1 MIDLVPI
8 PLTLFERLTR
18 AGLDVDAIIR
28 RAKLPRSRFEIA
40 KPTGTTAEFFALWRA
55 VEESCPDPNLGLRI
69 GVEALPEE
77 QNVVSLAA
85 MHSPT
90 LGEGLRQ
97 FARYKRL
104 VCPEKITIDV
114 SDGEARLR
122 FQWLLAVDNPP
133 TILTDIIFAGIVNLA
148 QRGTMTSLKPKR
160 IELARRRANE
170 AMLRRHFRCEV
181 RFDAPQ
187 NVLVFDESALALPMV
202 GRNAQLIAVLVPG
215 LELSLPRDDP
225 SRTLADDVC
234 ETIGETI
241 SGARPAIT
249 RVARALRMSPR
260 TLQRRLGELGTTYQN
275 LLDAVRCRSARRL
288 LINTDLGIGEVSFL
302 LGFEEVNSFVRA
314 FHVWEGTTPARWRA
328 KAGIARDEHRR
339 RRSRPLRRMG
349 TPMGDVPTGEDL
361 RKRAF
366 PAR

>member
-1 MIDLVPI
+1 MSDLVPI

-28 RAKLPRSRFEIA
+28 RARLPRSRFNVA
-40 KPTGTTAEFFALWRA
+40 KPEGTTAEFFALWRA
-55 VEESCPDPNLGLRI
+55 VEDSGPAPNLGIRI
-69 GVEALPEE
+69 GVEALPDD

-114 SDGEARLR
+114 RNGEARLQ
-122 FQWLLAVDNPP
+122 FQWLLAVEDPP
-133 TILTDIIFAGIVNLA
+133 TLLTDVIFAGILNLA
-148 QRGTMTSLKPKR
+148 QRGTMMPLKPRR
-160 IELARRRANE
+160 IELARRCANE
-170 AMLRRHFRCEV
+170 PMLRRHFRCEV

-187 NVLVFDESALALPMV
+187 NVLVFDESVLALPMAN
-202 GRNAQLIAVLVPG
+202 RNAQLLAVLVPG
-215 LELSLPRDDP
+215 LELALPHNDRA
-225 SRTLADDVC
+225 RTLADDVC

-241 SGARPAIT
+241 SGARPAIA
-249 RVARALRMSPR
+249 RVAKALGMSPR

-275 LLDAVRCRSARRL
+275 LLDDVRRRSARRL
-288 LINTDLGIGEVSFL
+288 LTSTDLGIGEVSFL

-314 FHVWEGTTPARWRA
+314 FHVWEGTTPARWRTNTDSGQDEQQRRQSRA
-328 KAGIARDEHRR
+328 VRRAG
-339 RRSRPLRRMG
+339 
-349 TPMGDVPTGEDL
+349 
-361 RKRAF
+361 RADG
-366 PAR
+366 RVSYLGRV